1 MKLAHLLRRMR
12 NRDRLAIAAMVIA
25 LLAIVAEVAF
35 VLPLELQVQ
44 HKKAAAAARTPNLA
58 HAGAAADS
66 PRAQLA
72 AFYGQLPSIGEA
84 RDLVHRLH
92 SHARDAGLQLDRGEY
107 RPPTGP
113 ASELLRYQVVLPVT
127 GTYPQ
132 VRRFL
137 MAAMQDMPNLALDA
151 VDFRREP
158 GSPPRVEAQLR
169 FTGFMRGKS

>member
-1 MKLAHLLRRMR
+1 MKLSHLLRRMR
-12 NRDRLAIAAMVIA
+12 NRDRLAIAAMAIA
-25 LLAIVAEVAF
+25 LLALVFEVAF

-44 HKKAAAAARTPNLA
+44 QKRTAAARVPNVA
-58 HAGAAADS
+58 HSDSSAGM

-72 AFYGQLPSIGEA
+72 AFYRQLPPIEEA

-107 RPPTGP
+107 RPPAGA
-113 ASELLRYQVVLPVT
+113 ASQLLRYQIVLPVT

-137 MAAMQDMPNLALDA
+137 MAAMQDMPNLALDG

-169 FTGFMRGKS
+169 FTGFMRGRS